1 MSFTARFA
9 LVLAAGIAGAVVFA
23 PLAAVG
29 LSAAG
34 WRFPFPRIFD
44 RTVMATLLIA
54 MIWAARDLNLA
65 SLLSRGFKHP
75 AAPSIVRALR
85 GFIVAICAI
94 AILFALALKVSG
106 NGNGSGIGDRGA
118 AVTLIPKYFLS
129 AIVIAIIEEGFFRAF
144 ILGGMKGDFGN
155 RVALILSAAIY
166 AVAHLVR
173 SPARFYVTGYE
184 PAAGLITLAHSI
196 EQFTD
201 PTIAI
206 PTLIGLFLLGI
217 VLGEAYI
224 LTGSVY
230 FSIGLHSGFVLGAKL
245 WPKII
250 LDRATIP
257 WWIAGGGAIPLIGGA
272 AAWAIAI
279 VVLAMLRPIAG
290 APEPRPDC

>member
-9 LVLAAGIAGAVVFA
+9 AVLVAGIVGAIVLA

-54 MIWAARDLNLA
+54 MIWAARDLNLGA
-65 SLLSRGFKHP
+65 LMSRGFRHP
-75 AAPSIVRALR
+75 AAPSLVRAIR
-85 GFIVAICAI
+85 GLAVAICSI
-94 AILFALALKVSG
+94 VILFALALAVSG
-106 NGNGSGIGDRGA
+106 TGNESGIGDRGA
-118 AVTLIPKYFLS
+118 AAALIPKYFLS

-173 SPARFYVTGYE
+173 SPAHFHVTGYE

-196 EQFTD
+196 DQFTN
-201 PTIAI
+201 PSTAI
-206 PTLIGLFLLGI
+206 PTLIGLFILGI
-217 VLGEAYI
+217 VLGEAFI

-230 FSIGLHSGFVLGAKL
+230 FSIGLHCGFVLGAKL
-245 WPKII
+245 WPKMV
-250 LDRATIP
+250 LGRAVIP

-279 VVLAMLRPIAG
+279 AILAMLRPIAG
-290 APEPRPDC
+290 APRTPA

>member
-9 LVLAAGIAGAVVFA
+9 LVLAAGIAGAIVLA

-29 LSAAG
+29 LSVSG

-44 RTVMATLLIA
+44 RTVTATLLIA
-54 MIWAARDLNLA
+54 MIWAAHDLDLA
-65 SLLSRGFKHP
+65 SLLSRGFRHP
-75 AAPSIVRALR
+75 AAPSIVRAIR
-85 GFIVAICAI
+85 GLVVAICAI
-94 AILFALALKVSG
+94 AILFALALAARG
-106 NGNGSGIGDRGA
+106 NSSGIGDRGA
-118 AVTLIPKYFLS
+118 AASLLPKYLLS

-144 ILGGMKGDFGN
+144 LLGGMKGDFGN

-166 AVAHLVR
+166 AVAHLLR

-196 EQFTD
+196 DQFTD
-201 PTIAI
+201 PAIAI

-230 FSIGLHSGFVLGAKL
+230 FSIGLHSGFVLGAKM

-250 LDRATIP
+250 FDRATIP
-257 WWIAGGGAIPLIGGA
+257 WWIAGGGSIPLIGGA

-279 VVLAMLRPIAG
+279 GVLLMLRPIAG
-290 APEPRPDC
+290 APETAT